1 MTPLVKSK
9 LVGMLC
15 LLLALFVTI
24 SCEKTIDYDELES
37 TTLLEPG
44 SEDAVKNTQRGV
56 GSEAYVL
63 FGDEDAGSPFP
74 PPDGH
79 DQSIHAKDKMVPR
92 TVVISQGG
100 KVHYQVAAFHQV
112 AIYEPGT
119 KPGDINLSPATLD
132 DLVVPFP
139 PGVLPDFIIN
149 DPNGRVALSLPLS
162 LGETE
167 WTTPVGTFDEPGR
180 YLVICTTLPHF
191 AAADMFGWVIVK

>member
-9 LVGMLC
+9 LMGMLC
-15 LLLALFVTI
+15 LVLALAFTF
-24 SCEKTIDYDELES
+24 SCEKTIDYDGLE
-37 TTLLEPG
+37 TATVVEPG

-92 TVVISQGG
+92 TVVISRGG

-119 KPGDINLSPATLD
+119 KPSDIDLTLLD
-132 DLVVPFP
+132 DLPAP
-139 PGVLPDFIIN
+139 PIPDFIIN
-149 DPNGRVALSLPLS
+149 DPNGRVALSPPLAF
-162 LGETE
+162 GETE
-167 WTTPVGTFDEPGR
+167 WTTPDDTFDEPGR

-191 AAADMFGWVIVK
+191 AAADMYGWVIVK

>member
-15 LLLALFVTI
+15 LLPALFLSL
-24 SCEKTIDYDELES
+24 SCEKTIDYDSLE
-37 TTLLEPG
+37 TAAMVEPG

-92 TVVISQGG
+92 TVVISRDGR
-100 KVHYQVAAFHQV
+100 VHYQIAAFHQV
-112 AIYEPGT
+112 AIYEPRT
-119 KPGDINLSPATLD
+119 KPSDIDLTLLKNLTF
-132 DLVVPFP
+132 PFFIP
-139 PGVLPDFIIN
+139 NFIID
-149 DPNGRVALSLPLS
+149 DPNNRVVLSDPLTVF
-162 LGETE
+162 ETE
-167 WTTPVGTFDEPGR
+167 WTTPDGTFDEPGR

-191 AAADMFGWVIVK
+191 EEADMFGWVIVK